1 MGPNRAKPAARGKV
15 AVSPNRAKPAAR
27 GKVAVSPKCKAIPGV
42 KRTLEVGEKVG
53 NYFRKLDGTVSVY
66 PGGRY
71 APGTPRNRRY
81 ESKDAKISRLEL
93 ALETAKS
100 RVAVCE
106 SMQPDG
112 QLELAL
118 ESAKKRIEELESE
131 NKAQSQKIEKWRVVI
146 NKVPDPTKGCSLRTM
161 REVEAQSFI
170 RGRWKEYRRWM
181 RYIDKFP
188 VLPDVPPGEP
198 PDKYFN
204 IFNDEHLDNSLAEK
218 AMAKAGIEISDTR
231 TLLASQVVP
240 SSFMDTPHE
249 FVAPGGPVQWST
261 V

>member
-71 APGTPRNRRY
+71 APGSPRNRRY
-81 ESKDAKISRLEL
+81 ESKNAKISRLEL

>member
-15 AVSPNRAKPAAR
+15 AVSPKR
-27 GKVAVSPKCKAIPGV
+27 KAIPGV
-42 KRTLEVGEKVG
+42 KRTLEVGEKIG

-66 PGGRY
+66 PGWRY

-81 ESKDAKISRLEL
+81 ESKNAKISRLEL
-93 ALETAKS
+93 ALEAAKKRITEFES
-100 RVAVCE
+100 RK
-106 SMQPDG
+106 PDYL
-112 QLELAL
+112 LELGL
-118 ESAKKRIEELESE
+118 ETAKKRIEELESE
-131 NKAQSQKIEKWRVVI
+131 NKAQSKKIEKWRVVI
-146 NKVPDPTKGCSLRTM
+146 NTVPDPTKGCSLLRM
-161 REVEAQSFI
+161 REVEAQSFVN
-170 RGRWKEYRRWM
+170 GRWKEYRRWM

-188 VLPDVPPGEP
+188 VLPEVPPGAP

-218 AMAKAGIEISDTR
+218 AMAKAGIEIIDTR
-231 TLLASQVVP
+231 TLLASQVLP